1 MIPPENASLVI
12 SLSGLLAAMVAL
24 FRVGVEAGRFREF
37 KEVTERNRVDDRSQA
52 GGYVRREEFSAIEKH
67 IDRRFDALDRQVEQ
81 LRVDLHTLS
90 TSE

>member
-1 MIPPENASLVI
+1 MTPSENASVAI
-12 SLSGLLAAMVAL
+12 SMSGLLAAMVAL

-37 KEVTERNRVDDRSQA
+37 KETTEQNRAEDRKQSSS
-52 GGYVRREEFSAIEKH
+52 YVRREEFSAIEKH